1 MGGTVPTYCKA
12 YLLGDLRRFDSW
24 SSVAD
29 ARQASLAD
37 DTVCYI
43 HEDLSVTETCFAR
56 DANLVPHVTAEWES
70 FCRGEL
76 QFEVPEDIRAA
87 QAAVAALAAE
97 HDAPMAAP

>member
-1 MGGTVPTYCKA
+1 MPTYCKA
-12 YLLGDLRRFDSW
+12 YLLADLRRFASW

-43 HEDLSVTETCFAR
+43 HEDLRVTETCFVS
-56 DANLVPHVTAEWES
+56 DPNLVAHVTPEWES

-97 HDAPMAAP
+97 RDAPGAAP